1 MISTADSANIYLLI
15 KIEQKREEKGQFF
28 LFIMRTHRIC
38 CLNHFPVYHTAVLTT
53 VIMVY
58 IIFLVLFC
66 FLSSTY
72 LSYIWKFV
80 PFYHL
85 HPISPFPTLCLWEPR
100 V

>member
-1 MISTADSANIYLLI
+1 MISTVDSANIYLLI
-15 KIEQKREEKGQFF
+15 KIQQKREEKGKFF

-38 CLNHFPVYHTAVLTT
+38 FLNHFPVYHAAVLTT
-53 VIMVY
+53 VIMLY
-58 IIFLVLFC
+58 IIFLVLLC
-66 FLSSTY
+66 FVSSTY

-85 HPISPFPTLCLWEPR
+85 HPVSPFPTLCFWEPR